1 MPEPSARFPKS
12 ARILKHSSFQT
23 VYQTGRRHFSPLFT
37 AFFVL
42 SPSAVPGARIGITV
56 GRVLGNAV
64 TRNRIKRRTREA
76 VRKHLAAL
84 NAAVAD
90 RGVEA
95 EVVFNPKKVCAEV
108 EFKRLLGEV
117 ERAFGVVAKAKIK
130 ESKRETA
137 E

>member
-42 SPSAVPGARIGITV
+42 SPSSQPAARIGITV
-56 GRVLGNAV
+56 GRALGNAV

-76 VRKHLAAL
+76 VRKHLAVL
-84 NAAVAD
+84 NAAVGA
-90 RGVEA
+90 RGFEA
-95 EVVFNPKKVCAEV
+95 EVVLNPKKACADV
-108 EFKRLLGEV
+108 EFGRLVGEV
-117 ERAFGVVAKAKIK
+117 ERAFAAVAKAKVK
-130 ESKRETA
+130 ESNREAA